1 VYGPYNDMLGEFYDR
16 SLVFLDALRETQN
29 WVVDGTQLYLHLY
42 RPYKP
47 LLDSHHLFTSP
58 YRSKPLL
65 SVVELLDDATCQCLS
80 RLILC
85 GYDVRNATAADV
97 TVAAT
102 SAAGG
107 GGPAAATTTNSTP
120 DAADATAVLVRPGEG
135 WDSQWKTRYKS
146 DRFRMVRDRLRST
159 LVDKNP
165 HVQQDI
171 EKFRNMQF
179 DRLNIFRR
187 DRPKYRLVGLAQRNG
202 RRRWRDLS
210 ALQALVQE
218 QLMWDSKYIALVEM
232 NVEVDSSSYQQLVR
246 HAALDG
252 LIGIHGAQL
261 AEAVWMKDGSWVVEL
276 LPFVPQYVYMGHWT
290 RTVHEPTPVGVMFH
304 QTGLNHAGYRIP
316 VELTPYCNHNVSDEF
331 CWKENMWDGRDFTLT
346 APVLTQMLDA
356 FFPPSPSTSS
366 GARSRTGSTDAVAT
380 WPANATGPVAP
391 RLCSDLQNRSNGTL
405 VLYNVHCA
413 DVAGGPARL
422 RHYYWPCDFNC

>member
-1 VYGPYNDMLGEFYDR
+1 VLYGAYNDMLGEFYDR

-29 WVVDGTQLYLHLY
+29 WVLDDAQLYLHLY

-47 LLDSHHLFTSP
+47 LMDSHHLFTAP
-58 YRSKPLL
+58 WRTKPLL
-65 SVVELLDDATCQCLS
+65 SAVELLDDAQCQCLS

-97 TVAAT
+97 TVAAA
-102 SAAGG
+102 SGG
-107 GGPAAATTTNSTP
+107 GGPAATTATNSTP
-120 DAADATAVLVRPGEG
+120 EAAAAATVLVRPGEG
-135 WDSQWKTRYKS
+135 WDSKYKTRYRS
-146 DRFRMVRDRLRST
+146 DRYRKVRDRLRSA
-159 LVDKNP
+159 LVDRNP

-171 EKFRNMQF
+171 EKFRHRQF

-218 QLMWDSKYIALVEM
+218 QLMWDNKYIALVEM

-276 LPFVPQYVYMGHWT
+276 LPFVPESVVMGHWT

-316 VELTPYCNHNVSDEF
+316 IEHTPYCHHNVSDEH
-331 CWKENMWDGRDFTLT
+331 CWSENMWDNRDFTLT

-356 FFPPSPSTSS
+356 FFSPAPAAPDATTGSAPSGPSPPT
-366 GARSRTGSTDAVAT
+366 AV
-380 WPANATGPVAP
+380 P
-391 RLCSDLQNRSNGTL
+391 RLCSDLQDRSNGTF

-413 DVAGGPARL
+413 DQAGGPAVL
-422 RHYYWPCDFNC
+422 RHFYWPCDFRC